1 MLFTFYIAVI
11 AVRAIQ
17 LTTPRESLPEVS
29 VPSSESLTHFLVD
42 LFDERCM
49 APRSPNALVA
59 RRSSGSR
66 SWRDPLRLREG
77 KLIVTSTVCLH
88 VGTFWLSVLL
98 TTAGPI

>member
-49 APRSPNALVA
+49 ARQMH
-59 RRSSGSR
+59 
-66 SWRDPLRLREG
+66 W
-77 KLIVTSTVCLH
+77 LIVGRAAPDLGVIC
-88 VGTFWLSVLL
+88 
-98 TTAGPI
+98 